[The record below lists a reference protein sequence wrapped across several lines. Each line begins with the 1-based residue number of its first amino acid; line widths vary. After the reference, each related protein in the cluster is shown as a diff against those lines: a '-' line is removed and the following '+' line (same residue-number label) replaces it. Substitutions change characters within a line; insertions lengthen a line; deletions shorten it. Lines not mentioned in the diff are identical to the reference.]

1 MIDVDAGGEQ
11 ERNRLDVGTLAG
23 RDQRVAAEPVADR
36 QIRLPGQHH
45 RDDLGASACAGEEPR
60 RVEVSGLRV
69 HARAC
74 LEERLRDLDM
84 VRVDSEKKRR
94 AALSVA
100 RVDGGAGG
108 EQAAYLLQIAR
119 SGRL

>member
-1 MIDVDAGGEQ
+1 MGPFAGGD
-11 ERNRLDVGTLAG
+11 ERVP
-23 RDQRVAAEPVADR
+23 AEAVADG
-36 QIRLPGQHH
+36 QIERPRQHH

-60 RVEVSGLRV
+60 RIEVFGLCV

-84 VRVDSEKKRR
+84 VRVDSEEKRR

-100 RVDGGAGG
+100 RVDGGAAGG
-108 EQAAYLLQIAR
+108 EQAAYLLKIAR
-119 SGRL
+119 S

>member
-1 MIDVDAGGEQ
+1 MTTSIWSASHGP
-11 ERNRLDVGTLAG
+11 R
-23 RDQRVAAEPVADR
+23 
-36 QIRLPGQHH
+36 QHH
-45 RDDLGASACAGEEPR
+45 RDDLGVSACAGEEPR
-60 RVEVSGLRV
+60 RIEVFGLCV

-74 LEERLRDLDM
+74 VEERLRDLDM
-84 VRVDSEKKRR
+84 VRVDSEEKHR

-100 RVDGGAGG
+100 RVDGGAGC